1 MKRKLPKSGEI
12 YAYYIEDLEKYGA
25 FQILK
30 VEGKN
35 VCYVSLDCL
44 TDHLP
49 QREEVLGW
57 KPLYWER
64 YRFHHRVDI
73 GIIELTPLPPSYQ
86 CLGEFPLVTE
96 KSSKD
101 FFGRRWPDGS
111 AYVSE
116 IRWKSLDEKV
126 TAAYK
131 KYVNSGEEVV
141 IHGKIFPKRLD
152 VLRDDLY
159 QHLNEQDSLEQFPCI
174 NVARVEGFSPKLLK
188 LIKTSPLLT
197 KLELKN
203 PGVSALDLRGTGLE
217 DMELDITG
225 VKRLSLP
232 EEVRGLVL
240 YGNLEPELIIDDS
253 ACDEKQPPIFLW
265 IFLKKAQVSR
275 YGMQKLRVKKL
286 VLYDILEID
295 VAEAAKCFPD
305 LKELCMKGCP
315 GIVKNMKMLGRL
327 EELQVLSLEELFGFD
342 VEFLEGI
349 GQLPMLRD
357 LSCES
362 IPKDVGIEI
371 KRQQKGKIDI
381 LSVTKLRD
389 EDWLK
394 ENLDN
399 PLRHWDGSEFV
410 PPAAY
415 KKAFQCYK
423 DTKRQMLEAVNRQEI
438 LRIVQAYTKQINQLN
453 EKYEEFIETE
463 EREDIFAA
471 MKQLY
476 EDCLLKRVPEGDI
489 IYENRLN
496 ITLEE
501 IYDAMDEVRGD
512 W

>member
-1 MKRKLPKSGEI
+1 MKKKLPKSGEI
-12 YAYYIEDLEKYGA
+12 YIYYIEELEKYGA
-25 FQILK
+25 LQILK
-30 VEGKN
+30 VEGKS

-49 QREEVLGW
+49 QKEEALGW

-64 YRFHHRVDI
+64 YRHHHRMDI
-73 GIIELTPLPPSYQ
+73 GLVELTPFPPSYQ
-86 CLGEFPLVTE
+86 YLGEFPLVTE

-111 AYVSE
+111 AYVLE
-116 IRWKSLDEKV
+116 IRWKSFNEEA

-131 KYVNSGEEVV
+131 KYVNSGEDVV
-141 IHGKIFPKRLD
+141 IHGKTFPKRLD
-152 VLRDDLY
+152 VLRDDLNR
-159 QHLNEQDSLEQFPCI
+159 HLNEQDSLEQFPCM
-174 NVARVEGFSPKLLK
+174 NVARVEGFSQKLLM
-188 LIKTSPLLT
+188 LIKTAPLLT
-197 KLELKN
+197 RLELKK
-203 PGVSALDLRGTGLE
+203 PGVSVLDLRGAGLD

-225 VKRLSLP
+225 VKRLYLP
-232 EEVRGLVL
+232 ERVRRLVL
-240 YGNLEPELIIDDS
+240 YGNIEPELIIDDS
-253 ACDEKQPPIFLW
+253 ACDEKQPPIFLR
-265 IFLKKAQVSR
+265 ISLKKAQVSHF
-275 YGMQKLRVKKL
+275 GMQKLRVKEL

-295 VAEAAKCFPD
+295 VTEAAKCFPN
-305 LKELCMKGCP
+305 LKELRMKGCP

-327 EELQVLSLEELFGFD
+327 EELQTLSLEELFGFGM
-342 VEFLEGI
+342 EFLEGI
-349 GQLPMLRD
+349 GQMPVLRD

-362 IPKDVGIEI
+362 IPKDVGMEI
-371 KRQQKGKIDI
+371 KRQWKEKIDI

-394 ENLDN
+394 ENMDN
-399 PLRHWDGSEFV
+399 PLRHWDGSEFI
-410 PPAAY
+410 PSAAY

-423 DTKRQMLEAVNRQEI
+423 DTKRQLLEAVNRQEI
-438 LRIVQAYTKQINQLN
+438 LHIVQAYTKQFNRLN

-463 EREDIFAA
+463 EREDIFVA

-476 EDCLLKRVPEGDI
+476 EDCLLKRLPEGDI
-489 IYENRLN
+489 VSENSLN